1 MPGGRCGCDA
11 DVPEHELTGREY
23 PAYLWRAAPA
33 SRFGPPHPN
42 DRVQNGFS
50 QDGSMEQPPSALARA
65 FRSVLVRGGLMKP
78 PEPQTEP
85 ERKPFVHAIEVF
97 WCDRDGLYLEGWIHA
112 YERRILAL
120 RIEAGEGAYEIVRF
134 APRPDV
140 KPHYPDAPFSDES
153 SFKLY
158 LPWRPGSPVTFEV
171 VTADDRF
178 VEAVELPRS
187 PAATNNP
194 YCLTDGSAWSD
205 PQPEHGAA
213 EESFAAFQREANE
226 RALTVAEVGAR
237 VVSSQMSPLRA
248 AFAGAERYI
257 GIDIHAAPNVDV
269 VGDAHY
275 IDQLIGRD
283 AAGAVFSLS
292 VMEHLAQPW
301 LFAYGVNRALRV
313 GGLTYHLT
321 HQSWP
326 LHEEPND
333 FWRFSDEGLKVLF
346 GPAMGFE
353 VIAAG
358 LGSRVRIYPDQ
369 RQPAQALM
377 PLVSAFGGAFV
388 LARKVRDLP
397 DGTVCWPTDRERSED
412 HAKHYPR
419 RG

>member
-1 MPGGRCGCDA
+1 
-11 DVPEHELTGREY
+11 
-23 PAYLWRAAPA
+23 
-33 SRFGPPHPN
+33 
-42 DRVQNGFS
+42 
-50 QDGSMEQPPSALARA
+50 MEQRPSALGLAART
-65 FRSVLVRGGLMKP
+65 VRGVLSRSGLMKP
-78 PEPQTEP
+78 PPPVP

-97 WCDRDGLYLEGWIHA
+97 WCDRDGAYLEGWIHA
-112 YERRILAL
+112 YERRILRL
-120 RIEAGEGAYEIVRF
+120 RVAAGEDACEITSF

-140 KPHYPDAPFSDES
+140 LTHYAEFPHSAES
-153 SFKLY
+153 GFKLY
-158 LPWRPGSPVTFEV
+158 LPWRAGTPVTFEV
-171 VTADDRF
+171 ITADDRF
-178 VEAVELPRS
+178 VETVELPRS
-187 PAATNNP
+187 PSAVRAP
-194 YCLTDGSAWSD
+194 YCLTDGSVWRD
-205 PQPEHGAA
+205 PAPEHGPA
-213 EESFAAFQREANE
+213 EEAFEAFQREVNE
-226 RALTVAEVGAR
+226 RSFVVAEVGAR

-275 IDQLIGRD
+275 IHDLIGRE

-301 LFAYGVNRALRV
+301 LFAYGVNRALKV
-313 GGLTYHLT
+313 GGITFHLT

-358 LGSRVRIYPDQ
+358 LSSRVHIHPEH

-377 PLVSAFGGAFV
+377 PLVSAYGGAFV
-388 LARKVRDLP
+388 LARKTRDLP
-397 DGTVCWPTDRERSED
+397 DGTVAWPTDRDSSENR
-412 HAKHYPR
+412 AKHYPQ

>member
-1 MPGGRCGCDA
+1 MEQRPSSLRLAARTIRGALSRAGLA
-11 DVPEHELTGREY
+11 KAATGRG
-23 PAYLWRAAPA
+23 PA
-33 SRFGPPHPN
+33 
-42 DRVQNGFS
+42 
-50 QDGSMEQPPSALARA
+50 
-65 FRSVLVRGGLMKP
+65 
-78 PEPQTEP
+78 
-85 ERKPFVHAIEVF
+85 RKPFAHAIEVF
-97 WCDRDGLYLEGWIHA
+97 WCDRDGAYLEGWIHA
-112 YERRILAL
+112 YDKRILRL
-120 RIEAGEGAYEIVRF
+120 RVAAGEDAYEIASF

-140 KPHYPDAPFSDES
+140 LSHYADFPNSGES
-153 SFKLY
+153 GFKLY
-158 LPWRPGSPVTFEV
+158 LPWRAGTPLTFEV

-178 VEAVELPRS
+178 VETIELPRS
-187 PAATNNP
+187 SSSLRTPF
-194 YCLTDGSAWSD
+194 CLTDGSAWRD
-205 PQPEHGAA
+205 PHPEQGPA
-213 EESFAAFQREANE
+213 EEAYAAFQREVNE
-226 RALTVAEVGAR
+226 RALVVAEVGAR

-275 IDQLIGRD
+275 IDALIGRD

-321 HQSWP
+321 HQTWP

-346 GPAMGFE
+346 GPATGFE
-353 VIAAG
+353 VLAAG
-358 LGSRVRIYPDQ
+358 LSSRARIYPDH

-397 DGTVCWPTDRERSED
+397 DGAVAWPTDQDRSEER
-412 HAKHYPR
+412 ARHYPQ

>member
-1 MPGGRCGCDA
+1 
-11 DVPEHELTGREY
+11 
-23 PAYLWRAAPA
+23 
-33 SRFGPPHPN
+33 
-42 DRVQNGFS
+42 
-50 QDGSMEQPPSALARA
+50 MEQRPSALRLAARTLRTA
-65 FRSVLVRGGLMKP
+65 LTRTGLIEP
-78 PEPQTEP
+78 PPP
-85 ERKPFVHAIEVF
+85 PPPPRKPFVYAVEVF
-97 WCDRDGLYLEGWIHA
+97 WCDRDGAYLEGWIHA
-112 YERRILAL
+112 YERKILTL
-120 RIEAGEGAYEIVRF
+120 RVAAGEDAYEIASF

-140 KPHYPDAPFSDES
+140 LSHYAEFPNSAES
-153 SFKLY
+153 GFKLY
-158 LPWRPGSPVTFEV
+158 LPWRAGTPVTFEV
-171 VTADDRF
+171 ITADDRF
-178 VEAVELPRS
+178 VETIELPRS
-187 PAATNNP
+187 PEATRKP
-194 YCLTDGSAWSD
+194 YCLTDGSAWQD
-205 PQPEHGAA
+205 PKPEHGAA
-213 EESFAAFQREANE
+213 EQAFEDFQRAVNE
-226 RALTVAEVGAR
+226 RKLVVAEVGAR

-257 GIDIHAAPNVDV
+257 GMDIHAAPNVDV

-275 IDQLIGRD
+275 IHDLIGTE

-301 LFAYGVNRALRV
+301 LFAYGVNRALQV

-358 LGSRVRIYPDQ
+358 LSSRVRIYPDQ

-377 PLVSAFGGAFV
+377 PLVSSFGGAFV

-397 DGTVCWPTDRERSED
+397 DGAVVWPTDRDTSESR
-412 HAKHYPR
+412 AKHYPQ

>member
-1 MPGGRCGCDA
+1 MEQQPSVLG
-11 DVPEHELTGREY
+11 
-23 PAYLWRAAPA
+23 RAA
-33 SRFGPPHPN
+33 RTI
-42 DRVQNGFS
+42 RVVLAKG
-50 QDGSMEQPPSALARA
+50 GLVEQPAP
-65 FRSVLVRGGLMKP
+65 VP
-78 PEPQTEP
+78 PPRP
-85 ERKPFVHAIEVF
+85 PFVHAIEVF
-97 WCDRDGLYLEGWIHA
+97 WCDRDGAYLEGWIHA
-112 YERRILAL
+112 YERRILSL
-120 RIEAGEGAYEIVRF
+120 RVSAGEGAYEITSF

-140 KPHYPDAPFSDES
+140 LTHYAEFPHSAES
-153 SFKLY
+153 GFKLY
-158 LPWRPGSPVTFEV
+158 LPWRAGTPVTFEV
-171 VTADDRF
+171 ITADDRF
-178 VEAVELPRS
+178 VAAVELPRS
-187 PAATNNP
+187 PAASRAP
-194 YCLTDGSAWSD
+194 YCLTDGSAWRD
-205 PQPEHGAA
+205 PQPEHGPA
-213 EESFAAFQREANE
+213 EEAFAAFQSEANE
-226 RALTVAEVGAR
+226 RALVVAEVGAR

-248 AFAGAERYI
+248 AFAKAERYI

-275 IDQLIGRD
+275 IHDLIGRE

-353 VIAAG
+353 VLAAG
-358 LGSRVRIYPDQ
+358 LSSRVRIYPEQ

-397 DGTVCWPTDRERSED
+397 DGTVAWPTDRDTSED
-412 HAKHYPR
+412 RARHYPQ